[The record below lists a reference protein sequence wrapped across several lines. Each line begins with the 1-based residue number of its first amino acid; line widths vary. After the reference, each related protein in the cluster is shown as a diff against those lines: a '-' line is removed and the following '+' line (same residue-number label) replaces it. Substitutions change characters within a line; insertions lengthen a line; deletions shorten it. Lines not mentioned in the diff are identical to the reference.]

1 MAMDTVAAAA
11 SCGAVVVV
19 VEDEADGAA
28 LASAGAVFVHHTRAV
43 GLNESI
49 RDGLTHGLA
58 AAAPVHAGRVP
69 DGGVA
74 VLPGDLPG
82 LRSAE
87 LADVL
92 GRCAQHRFTVVA
104 DHQGTGTTLL
114 TAATPHDLRPAYG
127 PDSFRRHQA
136 LGAVPIE
143 LPSGASLRWDV
154 DVVDDLDATVGPNT
168 AQVLSGIT
176 TKRR

>member
-1 MAMDTVAAAA
+1 MDTVAAAA
-11 SCGAVVVV
+11 SCGAVLVV

-28 LASAGAVFVHHTRAV
+28 LASAAGVYVHHTRAV

-58 AAAPVHAGRVP
+58 TVARVDTGRVS
-69 DGGVA
+69 GGVA

-92 GRCAQHRFTVVA
+92 RRCARHRFTVVA
-104 DHQGTGTTLL
+104 DHQGIGTTLL

-154 DVVDDLDATVGPNT
+154 DVFEDLDATVGPHT
-168 AQVLSGIT
+168 AQVLAGIT